1 MPHVVLLGDSIFDNA
16 SYVAGG
22 PAVIDHLRKVLPKD
36 WSATLLA
43 IDGACTPDVE
53 RQLRGIPADAT
64 HVVLSVGGNDAL
76 GVSMAIL
83 SEPAGTVREALS
95 YLSAVRDTF
104 RSSYREML
112 LEHVLSLGKPTFLC
126 TIYDSI
132 PSRLTE
138 AELTGLG
145 LFNDVI
151 TREAF
156 KAGLSLIDLRV
167 ICNEASDYADV
178 SPIEPSVAGGAKIAR
193 AIARAV
199 TESNGGSRVI
209 V

>member
-1 MPHVVLLGDSIFDNA
+1 MSHVVLLGDSIFDNA

-22 PAVIDHLRKVLPKD
+22 PAVIDHLRKALPRD
-36 WSATLLA
+36 SFATLLA
-43 IDGACTPDVE
+43 VDGACTPDVE
-53 RQLRGIPADAT
+53 RQLRGMPADAT

-83 SEPAGTVREALS
+83 SEPAGTVREALA

-104 RSSYREML
+104 RRSYRKML
-112 LEHVLSLGKPTFLC
+112 LEHVLPLGKPTFLC

-132 PSRLTE
+132 PNRLTE

-156 KAGLSLIDLRV
+156 QAGLSLIDLRV
-167 ICNEASDYADV
+167 ICNEPSDYAHV
-178 SPIEPSVAGGAKIAR
+178 SPIEPSVSGGAKIAR
-193 AIARAV
+193 AIGRAV
-199 TESNGGSRVI
+199 AESNGGSRVI